1 VLNKSKI
8 NRRYSLSKRRYKEN
22 KRIKKLIYKP
32 ISMYQINEMDENKPK
47 INKFLGLNFLD
58 LKVLTEININSSN
71 TKHRGENELR
81 P

>member
-1 VLNKSKI
+1 
-8 NRRYSLSKRRYKEN
+8 
-22 KRIKKLIYKP
+22 
-32 ISMYQINEMDENKPK
+32 MYQINEMDENKPK